1 MMQQWSISKKIYI
14 PLFGSIFIGFILIL
28 IFSYSS
34 VKGIE
39 KDVYQS
45 EQESLKVY
53 TKNQLDAQYDIALTN
68 AITIASNYYVMQA
81 LIHQDRT
88 IAMKGLKELI
98 TLYKEQTTYKA
109 AQIHIHTHD
118 IKSFLREWMPNKFGD
133 DLSSFR
139 QTIKK
144 VKENRKPLKAIEM
157 GVAGMSLRGV
167 APVLMEGEYIGSV
180 EFITSFDAVVENA
193 KKDLGASVMFLTDK
207 KLLNLSAGAKNALL
221 AKDTALSQKK
231 EISNMKLFDE
241 IKTLDLAS
249 MGSHF
254 STPTYFIVR
263 EELLSFDG
271 TRVGEVLIAKE
282 LEAVKAVVHEAQ
294 YILIKQLIIMGLI
307 TALIMGML
315 ILALKK
321 MVINPIQELK
331 VRAEN
336 LSSGDGDLTKKM
348 EIKSGDEIGQTA
360 KAFNLFIDKVR
371 TTVTLAKSSSSEN
384 ASVANE
390 LSSTALE
397 VGKRAEETSSI
408 VNETNQMSRNIKEEL
423 TLSLQKARESE
434 KEISTAHSTLLNA
447 KNEILNM
454 ATQVQSN
461 AQTEIQLA
469 HQISRLSQDADQV
482 KGVLTVISDIADQ
495 TNLLALN
502 AAIEAARAGEHGR
515 GFAVVADEVRNL
527 AERTQKSL
535 TEINA
540 TINVIVQA
548 INDAS
553 DHMNSNSQSMEKL
566 TQIAE
571 EVEKNINE
579 TARIMDNATLSSE
592 HTVQDYLKTGQKIDA
607 IVLKIEEI
615 NTITL
620 SNTRSMEEVSGATD
634 HLSGLT
640 EKLNTVLGNF
650 RT

>member
-1 MMQQWSISKKIYI
+1 MQQWSISKKIYL
-14 PLFGSIFIGFILIL
+14 PLFGSIFIGFLLIL
-28 IFSYSS
+28 TFSYLSIQS
-34 VKGIE
+34 IE
-39 KDVYQS
+39 NDVYKS
-45 EQESLKVY
+45 EEESLKVY
-53 TKNQLDAQYDIALTN
+53 VTNQLNAQYDVALTN
-68 AITIASNYYVMQA
+68 AITIASNYYVMQS
-81 LIHQDRT
+81 LINQDRSL
-88 IAMKGLKELI
+88 AMKGLQEL
-98 TLYKEQTTYKA
+98 TQLYKEQTTYKE

-118 IKSFLREWMPNKFGD
+118 IKSFLRDWMPNKFGD

-144 VKENRKPLKAIEM
+144 VKESKKPLKAIEM

-167 APVLMEGEYIGSV
+167 APVLKETEYLGSV
-180 EFITSFDAVVENA
+180 EFINSFDAVVVNA

-207 KLLNLSAGAKNALL
+207 KLLNLSATAKDALL

-231 EISNMKLFDE
+231 EISNIKLFEE
-241 IKTLDLAS
+241 IKELNLAS
-249 MGSHF
+249 MGARF
-254 STPTYFIVR
+254 TTQNYFVVR

-271 TRVGEVLIAKE
+271 SRAGEVLIAKE

-294 YILIKQLIIMGLI
+294 YVLIKQL
-307 TALIMGML
+307 LIMGVVTSFIMAML
-315 ILALKK
+315 ILALNK
-321 MVINPIQELK
+321 MVITPIQELK
-331 VRAEN
+331 QRAEN

-348 EIKSGDEIGQTA
+348 EIKSGDEIGQTS

-371 TTVTLAKSSSSEN
+371 TTVSLAKSSSNEN

-397 VGKRAEETSSI
+397 VGKRAEETALI
-408 VNETNQMSRNIKEEL
+408 VNDTHHMSQSMKEEL
-423 TLSLQKARESE
+423 ANSLQKAEAS
-434 KEISTAHSTLLNA
+434 KEEINTAHA
-447 KNEILNM
+447 KLIQAKEQILKM
-454 ATQVQSN
+454 AAQVQSN
-461 AQTEIQLA
+461 AHIEIELA
-469 HQISRLSQDADQV
+469 RQISQLSQDADQV

-553 DHMNSNSQSMEKL
+553 DHMNTNSKSMENL
-566 TQIAE
+566 TLIASS
-571 EVEKNINE
+571 VEQNITE
-579 TARIMDNATLSSE
+579 TTIIMDNATLSSE
-592 HTVQDYLKTGQKIDA
+592 HTVQDYVQTGKKIDA
-607 IVLKIEEI
+607 IVTKIEQI

-640 EKLNTVLGNF
+640 ENLNSVLGNF